1 MFALTGA
8 FIFTF
13 LKILCTFIISYGI
26 SVIYFYILLRLLLF
40 LQRLIPRYLRFVLQL
55 TSRIYMINLQGLV
68 WWENIYVYIECNNS
82 RHRVYHLYH
91 FPKEDNP
98 LYKEWIWKVGILFL
112 KYYTSV
118 TLRSMDVRVDHYL
131 LEIIKQNHTKNTNRW
146 KSMLY
151 RHNQQFYYK
160 INDKEKMYKKDST
173 LLKTADQKRRARA
186 SSSSWIQL
194 LPLLTMARGG
204 RGRDKIRIRGKWI
217 IC

>member
-1 MFALTGA
+1 MIF
-8 FIFTF
+8 FISNVSKCQIKYYTRW
-13 LKILCTFIISYGI
+13 T
-26 SVIYFYILLRLLLF
+26 ILL
-40 LQRLIPRYLRFVLQL
+40 
-55 TSRIYMINLQGLV
+55 T
-68 WWENIYVYIECNNS
+68 
-82 RHRVYHLYH
+82 
-91 FPKEDNP
+91 
-98 LYKEWIWKVGILFL
+98 GILFL

-131 LEIIKQNHTKNTNRW
+131 LEVIKQNHTKNTNRW

-160 INDKEKMYKKDST
+160 INVKEKMYKKDST

-194 LPLLTMARGG
+194 LPLPTMARGG
-204 RGRDKIRIRGKWI
+204 WGRDKIRRSKKWI